1 MNTGDLVKF
10 ELTQVAEL
18 GVYVRFWK
26 LSDTNFM
33 ENPTEGFITKN
44 VNKIK
49 PNVKYNGKIVK
60 SNVSVID
67 GITYYDI
74 VRI

>member
-10 ELTQVAEL
+10 ELKEIAEL
-18 GVYVRFWK
+18 GAFVQFWK

-33 ENPTEGFITKN
+33 ENPMEGFITKN

-49 PNVKYNGKIVK
+49 PNVKYNGRILKT
-60 SNVSVID
+60 NVSN
-67 GITYYDI
+67 GTTYYDI
-74 VRI
+74 VKI